1 MNLGRLRSRTHREW
15 VVLLLLPAVAFRLL
29 VPAGFMPAFGDDA
42 AVTMQM
48 CHGDPLSAAA
58 VRLIGTGEAPDGP
71 GARHDAPCIF
81 AATAATAPP
90 TLALHASSSP
100 SSPVLAPATVQPSPV
115 LRCPHR
121 PQSPRAPPSTV

>member
-1 MNLGRLRSRTHREW
+1 MNLGRLRSRAHREW
-15 VVLLLLPAVAFRLL
+15 VVLLLLPALAFRLL
-29 VPAGFMPAFGDDA
+29 LPAG
-42 AVTMQM
+42 TMQM